1 MKFIVVKGVAGTEQ
15 IETSGEDDTEGDSV
29 TQEIILQTA
38 INVSSIRS
46 FNVRKPQR
54 DGTPRVGTRIVFE
67 NKTALPVQDLFEEV
81 VELIRQANAS

>member
-1 MKFIVVKGVAGTEQ
+1 MKFIVVKGIAGTESV
-15 IETSGEDDTEGDSV
+15 EASGEDDMEGDTV
-29 TQEIILQTA
+29 THEVVLQTA
-38 INVSSIRS
+38 INVDQIRS

-54 DGTPRVGTRIVFE
+54 DGTPRVGTRIVFV